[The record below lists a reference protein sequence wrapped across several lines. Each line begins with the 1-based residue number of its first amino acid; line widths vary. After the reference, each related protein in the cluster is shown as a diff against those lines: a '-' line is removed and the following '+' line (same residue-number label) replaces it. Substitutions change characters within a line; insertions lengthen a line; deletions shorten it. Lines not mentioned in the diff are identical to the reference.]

1 MPFPKNR
8 SRAVRRIKVRTMK
21 GSTTRYERRDKEG
34 AQLSAFS
41 GKKLQAVTNARATP
55 KSMRRPNRKFAGALT
70 AKEAQM
76 AISFASRVKEGTMK
90 MDDVD
95 IELRKYVLGAMAAM
109 APKKAKKP
117 RAAAKKAKE

>member
-8 SRAVRRIKVRTMK
+8 SRSVRRIKVRTMK

-34 AQLSAFS
+34 AHLSAFS
-41 GKKLQAVTNARATP
+41 GKKLQAVTNARAVP
-55 KSMRRPNRKFAGALT
+55 KSMRRPNRMFAGALT

-109 APKKAKKP
+109 DPKKAKKP
-117 RAAAKKAKE
+117 RAAAKKAKQ